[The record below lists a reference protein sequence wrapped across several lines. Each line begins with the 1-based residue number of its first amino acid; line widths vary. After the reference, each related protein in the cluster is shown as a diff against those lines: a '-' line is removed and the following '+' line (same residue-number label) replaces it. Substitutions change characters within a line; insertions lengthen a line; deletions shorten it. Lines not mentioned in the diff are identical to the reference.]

1 MADTSWNLGAQY
13 DGASGTD
20 ANASAVNMGAMVLL
34 TNKSGGDLVTG
45 DVVVLNTAADASV
58 TTTTTAADL
67 RPVYVVPQNVT
78 GANVAASK
86 TVAADEAGWF
96 YKPGA
101 IVPAAHVTATTAIG
115 EYLTTSATAKKLAPS
130 GVSVAATTVPPSGA
144 CAIALEDCTGAADIK
159 VMLLGKSETFGIVDK
174 TEKTAVVGDDLVY
187 IADSGASNA
196 PKKAKVENLRKM
208 SMCVCTDANNQTAAA
223 ASMTA
228 ITFATEVLDTDGY
241 HSTSSNQSRFVA
253 PVAGLYLVHARA
265 VANGDCLA
273 PRIYVDGAA
282 ATPTIADGTTG
293 TTPIATALIYL
304 NASQYVEL
312 YIRGSSSDRTI
323 NPSFFAIVLL
333 SGGA

>member
-13 DGASGTD
+13 DGVSGTD
-20 ANASAVNMGAMVLL
+20 ANASAVNAGQMALL

-45 DVVVLNTAADASV
+45 DVVVLDTSTDSSV

-86 TVAADEAGWF
+86 TIAADEAGWF

-130 GVSVAATTVPPSGA
+130 GVSVAATTSAPSGA

-174 TEKTAVVGDDLVY
+174 TEKTAVAGDDLLY
-187 IADSGASNA
+187 IADSGESNA
-196 PKKAKVENLRKM
+196 PKKAKVENLRKL

-223 ASMTA
+223 ASQTA
-228 ITFATEVLDTDGY
+228 ITFATEVIDTDGY

-265 VANGDCLA
+265 TASGDCAA
-273 PRIYVDGAA
+273 PRIYVDGS
-282 ATPTIADGTTG
+282 ATVPPIIDGG
-293 TTPIATALIYL
+293 VSASPIATALIYL
-304 NASQYVEL
+304 NASQYVEFSL
-312 YIRGSSSDRTI
+312 KGSSSDRTI